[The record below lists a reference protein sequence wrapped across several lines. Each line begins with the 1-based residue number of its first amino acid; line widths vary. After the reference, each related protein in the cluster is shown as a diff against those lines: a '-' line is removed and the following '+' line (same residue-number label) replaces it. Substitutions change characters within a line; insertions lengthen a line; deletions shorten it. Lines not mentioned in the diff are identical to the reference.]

1 MNNGFTVENLMRVL
15 PTPLDRDSGMHE
27 LGQTTAEALV
37 KLWLNLH
44 MPRLYTRIDELPESL
59 LDILAKDFKVDW
71 YNYNHSIETKRN
83 VIKDSFFI
91 HRHLGTKAAF
101 ARALSDVYPN
111 STAQEWYEYGGNPF
125 YFRIIVDAAKQRE
138 PIVLTDLHRTIDLY
152 KPMRAR
158 MEGDTVIVHI
168 TCGIVINTGQ
178 DKRRFFPR
186 IAGTFPRIA
195 THGEISREDIVIE
208 TVHSK
213 CEYSTPVT
221 GNQVAGM
228 YPRVTTHGSVSSEV
242 VLVETAQQQNR
253 YMPPVTGDAIA
264 GTYPSVAAHG
274 DVADGGLLV
283 GVSDGYAFYSVPVC
297 GTLMVK
303 RCFERR

>member
-15 PTPLDRDSGMHE
+15 PTPLDRDPGMHE
-27 LGQTTAEALV
+27 LGHTAAEALV
-37 KLWLNLH
+37 RLWTNLH

-71 YNYNHSIETKRN
+71 YNYDHSIETKRN

-111 STAQEWYEYGGNPF
+111 SSAQEWYEYGGNPF
-125 YFRIIVDAAKQRE
+125 YFRIIVDATKQRE

-158 MEGDTVIVHI
+158 MEGDTAIVRI
-168 TCGIVINTGQ
+168 TCGIVIHTGQ
-178 DKRRFFPR
+178 DKRRFSPR

-195 THGEISREDIVIE
+195 TRGDISRENIVIE
-208 TVHSK
+208 TAHSIA
-213 CEYSTPVT
+213 EYATPVT
-221 GNQVAGM
+221 GDQVAGT
-228 YPRVTTHGSVSSEV
+228 YPRIATHGSVSNDGI
-242 VLVETAQQQNR
+242 LVETLQKQR
-253 YMPPVTGDAIA
+253 GYTTPITGDATA
-264 GTYPSVAAHG
+264 GTYPSAAAHG
-274 DVADGGLLV
+274 DVADGGLFV
-283 GVSDGYAFYSVPVC
+283 GVSDGHASYSVRAC
-297 GTLMVK
+297 GTYGKAL
-303 RCFERR
+303 F